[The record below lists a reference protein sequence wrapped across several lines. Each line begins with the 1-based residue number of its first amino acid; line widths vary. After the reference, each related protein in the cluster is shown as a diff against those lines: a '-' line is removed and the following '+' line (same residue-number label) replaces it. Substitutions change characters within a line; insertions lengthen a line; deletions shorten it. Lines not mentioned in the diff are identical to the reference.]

1 MKDKV
6 NFTTQDKVNLVRR
19 VENTKRWG
27 SESLADL
34 EHKIGLDLL
43 DTMIYHQETIEHH
56 LADQSFPVGGDEVL
70 LELLEI
76 LKQFTGEINGSGE
89 PIDE

>member
-1 MKDKV
+1 MDTK
-6 NFTTQDKVNLVRR
+6 DKVNLVRR

-34 EHKIGLDLL
+34 EHKVGLELL
-43 DTMIYHQETIEHH
+43 DTMIYHQETIERH
-56 LADQSFPVGGDEVL
+56 LSGQSFPVGGDEVL

-76 LKQFTGEINGSGE
+76 LKQFTGEIN
-89 PIDE
+89 DE

>member
-1 MKDKV
+1 MDTK
-6 NFTTQDKVNLVRR
+6 DKVNLVRR

-34 EHKIGLDLL
+34 EHKVGLDLL
-43 DTMIYHQETIEHH
+43 DTMIYHQETIERH
-56 LADQSFPVGGDEVL
+56 LSGQSFPVGGDEVL

-76 LKQFTGEINGSGE
+76 LKRFTGEIN
-89 PIDE
+89 DE

>member
-1 MKDKV
+1 MTDPR
-6 NFTTQDKVNLVRR
+6 QS
-19 VENTKRWG
+19 G
-27 SESLADL
+27 ESLAEL
-34 EHKIGLDLL
+34 ESKVGLNLL

-76 LKQFTGEINGSGE
+76 LKEFTEG
-89 PIDE
+89 IDPDA

>member
-6 NFTTQDKVNLVRR
+6 NFTTQDKVNLERR
-19 VENTKRWG
+19 VDNTKRWG
-27 SESLADL
+27 SESLAEL

-56 LADQSFPVGGDEVL
+56 LAEQSFPVGGDEVL

>member
-1 MKDKV
+1 
-6 NFTTQDKVNLVRR
+6 
-19 VENTKRWG
+19 
-27 SESLADL
+27 
-34 EHKIGLDLL
+34 
-43 DTMIYHQETIEHH
+43 MIYHQETIEHH

>member
-1 MKDKV
+1 MKDPRQSGETLAELETKV
-6 NFTTQDKVNLVRR
+6 
-19 VENTKRWG
+19 
-27 SESLADL
+27 
-34 EHKIGLDLL
+34 GLDLL

-76 LKQFTGEINGSGE
+76 LKQFTGEINGE
-89 PIDE
+89 

>member
-43 DTMIYHQETIEHH
+43 DTMIYHQETIEQH
-56 LADQSFPVGGDEVL
+56 LSGQSFPVGGDEVL

-76 LKQFTGEINGSGE
+76 LKQFTTGIDPYGVGE
-89 PIDE
+89 DE

>member
-1 MKDKV
+1 MKDP
-6 NFTTQDKVNLVRR
+6 
-19 VENTKRWG
+19 RWG
-27 SESLADL
+27 GESYAEL

-76 LKQFTGEINGSGE
+76 LKEFTGEINGE
-89 PIDE
+89 